1 MRKKVHN
8 NNVQITNSVE
18 KMISSFPNKTS
29 TPQGPVTGQHLQL
42 PYPMAVWAAGHGVH
56 RDEVRSYRKLI
67 QELQQL
73 IPLPEDLGPPNLGMN
88 GPKLDRAIKMA
99 TPKQK

>member
-1 MRKKVHN
+1 
-8 NNVQITNSVE
+8 
-18 KMISSFPNKTS
+18 MISSFPNKTS
-29 TPQGPVTGQHLQL
+29 TCQGPVTGQHLQL

-88 GPKLDRAIKMA
+88 GPQVRPGNKNGN
-99 TPKQK
+99 P

>member
-1 MRKKVHN
+1 
-8 NNVQITNSVE
+8 
-18 KMISSFPNKTS
+18 
-29 TPQGPVTGQHLQL
+29 
-42 PYPMAVWAAGHGVH
+42 MAVWAAGHGVH

-73 IPLPEDLGPPNLGMN
+73 ILLPEDLGPPNLGMN